1 MLGKLIRYDGR
12 LQMKFFGGLYAIMGV
27 VALISAI
34 LKGAAEY
41 FDHLVV
47 VRYAYQMAWFFL
59 PDHSSSAGA
68 WKYYLCDLCLSEKSV
83 KG

>member
-47 VRYAYQMAWFFL
+47 VRYA
-59 PDHSSSAGA
+59 
-68 WKYYLCDLCLSEKSV
+68 
-83 KG
+83 